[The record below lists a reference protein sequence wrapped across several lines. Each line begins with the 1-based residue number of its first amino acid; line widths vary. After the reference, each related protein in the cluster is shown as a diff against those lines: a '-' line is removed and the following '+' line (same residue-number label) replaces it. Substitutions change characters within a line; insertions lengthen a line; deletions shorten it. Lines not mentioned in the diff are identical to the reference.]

1 MGKTVISHKKHK
13 HTMTDTK
20 RIILLCNAVETAKD
34 RLLEL
39 YKYEAS
45 TETIKYLNDKIN
57 ILKITP

>member
-1 MGKTVISHKKHK
+1 MEKTVISPKKHK
-13 HTMTDTK
+13 QTMTDTK

-45 TETIKYLNDKIN
+45 TETIKYLND
-57 ILKITP
+57 ILKLIY